1 MIIVDVK
8 SNGGI
13 EKALRKLKRKVDKTK
28 QMKNLRK
35 KKNFIKPS
43 EKRREEMK
51 KARYKEA
58 NGLS

>member
-8 SNGGI
+8 EAGSI
-13 EKALRKLKRKVDKTK
+13 EKALRKLKRKFDKTK
-28 QMKNLRK
+28 QMKEMRK
-35 KKNFIKPS
+35 RRQYSKPS

-51 KARYKEA
+51 KARYKER

>member
-8 SNGGI
+8 EAGSI
-13 EKALRKLKRKVDKTK
+13 EKALRKMKRKFDKTK
-28 QMKNLRK
+28 QMKEMRK
-35 KKNFIKPS
+35 RRQYTKPS